1 MKLGDSLS
9 NLLFWLVATK
19 NQSREDKMAITNL
32 YHTCLHEI
40 QQLRPKERVT
50 RARNVAWLM
59 AGLFKARS
67 VHLSHIARKIPGK
80 SQKLSKVKRLS
91 RLLNNRR
98 IQVRLWYEPIA
109 RRLLET
115 AVSHGLPI
123 RLLLDGTKV
132 GNGHQLLMVALA
144 YRRRALP
151 LAWTWVKGTR
161 GHSSERKQRALLAY
175 VHGLMPEGAT
185 VLVAGDSEFGGVSV
199 LRLLEQWEWVFAL
212 RQKGRNLLRPAGQE
226 SWQRCD
232 QLLTR
237 SGQSCWLS
245 QVSLTQKHAY
255 QTNFQAYWK
264 PGEKDPWLLATNLPT
279 DREAMKLYRTRMW
292 VEEMFGDF
300 KKHGFDLES
309 TRLRHFLRLSRLT
322 LVVALL
328 YFWLVTFG
336 SQTIKNGK
344 RRLVDRNDRRDLS
357 IFRIGFDM
365 LERCLLN
372 NEPISIRPL
381 PYLPKLSGS

>member
-1 MKLGDSLS
+1 
-9 NLLFWLVATK
+9 LVIGNK

-32 YHTCLHEI
+32 YHTCLHKI
-40 QQLRPKERVT
+40 QQLRSKERVT
-50 RARNVAWLM
+50 RTRNVAWLM
-59 AGLFKARS
+59 AGLFMARS
-67 VHLSHIARKIPGK
+67 VHLSHIARKIPGR
-80 SQKLSKVKRLS
+80 SQKLSKVKKLT
-91 RLLNNRR
+91 RLLNNRH
-98 IQVRLWYEPIA
+98 IQVRSWYEPIA

-151 LAWTWVKGTR
+151 LAWTWVKGSR
-161 GHSSERKQRALLAY
+161 GHSSERKQRALLDY
-175 VHGLMPEGAT
+175 VHGLIPEGAT
-185 VLVAGDSEFGGVSV
+185 VLVAGDSEFGGVTI
-199 LRLLEQWEWVFAL
+199 LRLLDQWKWVYVL
-212 RQKGRNLLRPAGQE
+212 RQKGRYLLRPAGQE

-232 QLLTR
+232 QLLTQ

-264 PGEKDPWLLATNLPT
+264 PGEKEPWLLATNLPT
-279 DREAMKLYRTRMW
+279 AREAMKLYRTRMW

-322 LVVALL
+322 LAVALL
-328 YFWLVTFG
+328 YFWLITFG
-336 SQTIKNGK
+336 SQAIKNGK

-372 NEPISIRPL
+372 NEPIFIRPV
-381 PYLPKLSGS
+381 PYLPKLSGN